1 MTKVQIVDAL
11 AEKLSVT
18 KKLAAQFVDEYAK
31 LAYAEAKNEFVL
43 PGLGKLTVVKRNAR
57 QGRNPQTNEKITIA
71 AKEVVK
77 FKVAKACSDA
87 VLGK

>member
-1 MTKVQIVDAL
+1 MGKPMTKVQIVDAL

-57 QGRNPQTNEKITIA
+57 QGRRSTSCDGRRHRLSLPPELQTHTWRQE
-71 AKEVVK
+71 
-77 FKVAKACSDA
+77 
-87 VLGK
+87 